1 MIRLAARVL
10 ARANDLGRAN
20 SLANALTLARDLAS
34 DLHLDHAEALVG
46 TLARVNALA
55 LALARANALNLDN
68 TLDIAHTLTLSHHLA
83 RALTSASDLV
93 VNPSRDVTR
102 TSDLT
107 HARFARASDLPS
119 DLPSDLDV
127 ARGLVRDLVRDLVD
141 LDPAA
146 HWAKAVVAGGA
157 PSMPGLLSRGLVAL
171 AVRLLPVSQR
181 SRYRAEFRVELL
193 ELSRRE
199 RLGYALRVLAGAWE
213 LRRALV
219 DAVYTPDGAA
229 ARRAAKR

>member
-1 MIRLAARVL
+1 MIRLAGRVL
-10 ARANDLGRAN
+10 ARAN

-34 DLHLDHAEALVG
+34 NLDHAEALVG

-55 LALARANALNLDN
+55 LALTRANALNLDN
-68 TLDIAHTLTLSHHLA
+68 TLDIAHTLKLSHHLA
-83 RALTSASDLV
+83 RALTSASDVV
-93 VNPSRDVTR
+93 VNHSRDLTCA
-102 TSDLT
+102 SDLT
-107 HARFARASDLPS
+107 HARCDLDVTRGLAHARC
-119 DLPSDLDV
+119 DLDV

-181 SRYRAEFRVELL
+181 ARYRAEFRVELL
-193 ELSRRE
+193 ELPRRE
-199 RLGYALRVLAGAWE
+199 RLGYALRVLGGAWE
-213 LRRALV
+213 LRRVLV
-219 DAVYTPDGAA
+219 DAAYTSDGATA
-229 ARRAAKR
+229 HRAAKR